1 MAYATAQHLRDLN
14 VPATEEKRASIS
26 LVKAPEG
33 IDPPVHG
40 ASRMQKLYKDDVHI
54 EYAVALLQL
63 LEQQGISREQA
74 LTGTGIL
81 PAQLEDISRLT
92 THQDAMLLTNAV
104 RLTRDPGIGYQIG
117 LHSTLTWHGLLGYGL
132 MSCATLREALQL
144 WAEFLDLRTATFSM
158 QLSEGHGFAE
168 LHVHDLAPRAPMRI
182 CAVDRLM
189 IMTTRL
195 CEQLTQQLLP
205 NMEIWHRDGEPLHY
219 ARYRK
224 RIVATRFNTGLCQIR
239 FPAADLD
246 RPLANANISTYRHIR
261 TQCERERARLRRSD
275 DLVIRVMDL
284 LQRREG
290 GYPSIEEAAGALC
303 MSSRTLK
310 RKLQRLGLNF
320 RGLVDDA
327 RKDAVLREVLNPGLR
342 FDEIAVRMGYSDPA
356 NLTRAF
362 RRWTGESPSH
372 YRARLLSSRAI

>member
-1 MAYATAQHLRDLN
+1 MAYATARHLHDLDFRAN
-14 VPATEEKRASIS
+14 EETRVPVS
-26 LVKAPEG
+26 LVKTPDDIE
-33 IDPPVHG
+33 PPLGG
-40 ASRMQKLYKDDVHI
+40 AGRIQKLYKDDVHV

-63 LEQQGISREQA
+63 LEQQGITREQSLA
-74 LTGTGIL
+74 GTGIL
-81 PAQLEDISRLT
+81 PGQLENMTRLT

-104 RLTRDPGIGYQIG
+104 RLTRDPGIGFQIG

-132 MSCATLREALQL
+132 MSCATLREALEL
-144 WAEFLDLRTATFSM
+144 WSEFLDLRTATFSM
-158 QLSEGHGFAE
+158 RLSERNGFAE
-168 LHVHDLAPRAPMRI
+168 LRVHDLAPRAPMRI
-182 CAVDRLM
+182 CAVDRVM
-189 IMTTRL
+189 TMTTRL

-205 NMEIWHRDGEPLHY
+205 NLEIWHKDSEPLHY
-219 ARYRK
+219 ARYRS
-224 RIVATRFNTGLCQIR
+224 RLVATRFNTGLCQIR

-246 RPLANANISTYRHIR
+246 RPLAHANGSTYRHIK

-284 LQRREG
+284 LQRHEG
-290 GYPSIEEAAGALC
+290 GYPGIEEAAGSLC

-320 RGLVDDA
+320 RSLVDDA
-327 RKDAVLREVLNPGLR
+327 RKDAVLRDVLNPGLR

-372 YRARLLSSRAI
+372 YRARLLSGGSI

>member
-1 MAYATAQHLRDLN
+1 MAYATAQHLRDLDFR
-14 VPATEEKRASIS
+14 ATEEKRASIS
-26 LVKAPEG
+26 LVKTPEG
-33 IDPPVHG
+33 VDPPMRG
-40 ASRMQKLYKDDVHI
+40 TGRMQKLYKDDVHI

-74 LTGTGIL
+74 LAGTGIL
-81 PAQLEDISRLT
+81 PAQLEDMSRLT

-132 MSCATLREALQL
+132 MSCATLREALEL
-144 WAEFLDLRTATFSM
+144 WAGFLDLRTTTFTM
-158 QLSEGHGFAE
+158 QLSERQGFAE
-168 LHVHDLAPRAPMRI
+168 LRVHDLAPRAPMRI

-205 NMEIWHRDGEPLHY
+205 DIEIWHKDSEPLHY
-219 ARYRK
+219 ARYRN

-246 RPLANANISTYRHIR
+246 KPLANANTSTYRHIK

-290 GYPSIEEAAGALC
+290 GYPSIEEAAGVLC

-320 RGLVDDA
+320 RSLVDDA

-372 YRARLLSSRAI
+372 YRARLLSTSI

>member
-1 MAYATAQHLRDLN
+1 MAYATARHLHDLDFR
-14 VPATEEKRASIS
+14 AAEEKRAPVS
-26 LVKAPEG
+26 LVKPPEG
-33 IDPPVHG
+33 IDPPVRG
-40 ASRMQKLYKDDVHI
+40 LTRMQKLYKDDVHV
-54 EYAVALLQL
+54 EYAMALLQL
-63 LEQQGISREQA
+63 LEQQGITREQA
-74 LTGTGIL
+74 LAGTGIL
-81 PAQLEDISRLT
+81 PSQLEDMSRLT

-132 MSCATLREALQL
+132 MSCATLREALEL
-144 WAEFLDLRTATFSM
+144 WSGFLDLRTATFTM
-158 QLSEGHGFAE
+158 QLGERHGFAE
-168 LHVHDLAPRAPMRI
+168 LRVHDLAPRAPMRI

-189 IMTTRL
+189 TMTTRL
-195 CEQLTQQLLP
+195 CEQLAQQPLP
-205 NMEIWHRDGEPLHY
+205 NLEIWHKDSEPLHY

-239 FPAADLD
+239 FPIADLD
-246 RPLANANISTYRHIR
+246 RPLANANASTYRHIK

-284 LQRREG
+284 LQRHEG
-290 GYPSIEEAAGALC
+290 GYPGIEEAAGSLC

-327 RKDAVLREVLNPGLR
+327 RKDAVLRDVLNPGLR

-362 RRWTGESPSH
+362 RRWTGESPSQ
-372 YRARLLSSRAI
+372 YRARLLSSCTL